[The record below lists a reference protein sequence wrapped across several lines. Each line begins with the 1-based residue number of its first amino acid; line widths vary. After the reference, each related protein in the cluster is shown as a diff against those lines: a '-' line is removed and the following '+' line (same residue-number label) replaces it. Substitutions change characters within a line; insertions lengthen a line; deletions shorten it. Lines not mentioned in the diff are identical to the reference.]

1 MGRRR
6 CLWTLLFCF
15 GLLLIA
21 FGVLFVEYFQEK
33 MTSEN
38 IEGRGPV
45 PVAIRTYPFRD
56 TGVVLIVLGVVT
68 TAAGY
73 LKSIG
78 RMILRRSKEAEQ
90 NPP

>member
-1 MGRRR
+1 MGKRRY
-6 CLWTLLFCF
+6 LWTLLFCF
-15 GLLLIA
+15 GLLLIV
-21 FGVLFVEYFQEK
+21 FGVVFVEYFQIR

-45 PVAIRTYPFRD
+45 PNAIRTYPFRD
-56 TGVVLIVLGVVT
+56 TGVVLIILGIVT
-68 TAAGY
+68 TTAGY

-78 RMILRRSKEAEQ
+78 RIRLQRSKETKQ